1 MDMRNITHQLTLVII
16 TLTLLLG
23 ARSPVQIAAAESNG
37 NQAALPT
44 LAEFSASVLSS
55 NPTQVT
61 GIYAPGVMA
70 LPVIQQPAGQ
80 TGFVSNAPETIT
92 QFAAA
97 GRNGSTGLMAHNTLA
112 GRYFPILS
120 NGSMLALVYGD
131 GHPQYFRV
139 TEVRQY
145 QALSPASIYS
155 QFIDLAQP
163 NITLTSTD
171 LFRQTY
177 GRGNVLI
184 LQTCIANGD
193 EASWG
198 RLFIIAEPVNYFS
211 KLLKRHQLQ
220 KAEFALD
227 F

>member
-1 MDMRNITHQLTLVII
+1 MDMRNITHQLNLVII
-16 TLTLLLG
+16 TLALLLE
-23 ARSPVQIAAAESNG
+23 ALSQVQIAAAESNG

-70 LPVIQQPAGQ
+70 LPVVQQPAGQ
-80 TGFVSNAPETIT
+80 TGFVSNTPETIT

-97 GRNGSTGLMAHNTLA
+97 GRYGSTGLLAHNTLA

-120 NGSMLALVYGD
+120 DDSIIALVYGD
-131 GHPQYFRV
+131 GHTQYFRV
-139 TEVRQY
+139 TEVKQY
-145 QALSPASIYS
+145 QALSPTSIYS
-155 QFIDLAQP
+155 QFIDLGQP

-177 GRGNVLI
+177 GRGDVLI
-184 LQTCIANGD
+184 LQTCIVNGD

-211 KLLKRHQLQ
+211 KLLEMHQLQ
-220 KAEFALD
+220 KAELALD